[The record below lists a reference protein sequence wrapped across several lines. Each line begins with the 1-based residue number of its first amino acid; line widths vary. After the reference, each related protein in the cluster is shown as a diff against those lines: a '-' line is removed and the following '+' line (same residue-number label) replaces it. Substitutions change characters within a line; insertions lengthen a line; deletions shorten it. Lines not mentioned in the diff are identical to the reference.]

1 MKKLLLLMFV
11 VFVSSLSCVAV
22 EPEPTL
28 LRCCTFNIRLKNDG
42 DDKAG
47 FGWNVRRDRVANY
60 IREKAIDVVGMQE
73 VLHPQL
79 LDLLERLPQY
89 DYVGVGRADGK
100 TRGEYSPIFYKKERF
115 KKLEGGTFWISE
127 TPEKVGVKG
136 WDAALP
142 RICSYVHLQDKVTKK
157 RFWFFNLH
165 MDHIGVE
172 ARREGAKLIAKKI
185 TEMCGKEPAFVSGD
199 FNVDQHNE
207 AYRTIINTGVLEDSY
222 ELAEK
227 KFATTGTFNSF
238 DSNLFTE
245 SRIDHIF
252 VTEHVTVNNYA
263 VLTDGYWTPNDKS
276 GKSRKGEA
284 APQEINFSEHQ
295 HRCPSDHY
303 PIAAKITFKKK

>member
-1 MKKLLLLMFV
+1 MKKCFILLAVMLMAFSVSAQDLV
-11 VFVSSLSCVAV
+11 VGSY
-22 EPEPTL
+22 
-28 LRCCTFNIRLKNDG
+28 NIRNSNSGDTKNGNGWERRCPVICDQVEWV
-42 DDKAG
+42 G
-47 FGWNVRRDRVANY
+47 F
-60 IREKAIDVVGMQE
+60 DVFGLQE
-73 VLHPQL
+73 VKHNQL
-79 LDLLERLPQY
+79 EDMLAGLPDY
-89 DYVGVGRADGK
+89 DYEGVGRDDGK
-100 TRGEYSPIFYKKERF
+100 QAGEYSPILYKKERF

-207 AYRTIINTGVLEDSY
+207 AYRTILNTGILYDSY
-222 ELAEK
+222 EVADK

-263 VLTDGYWTPNDKS
+263 VLTDGYWTPNEKS

-284 APQEINFSEHQ
+284 APQEIDFSPYE

>member
-1 MKKLLLLMFV
+1 MKKCFLFMAVVLMAFSVSAQDLV
-11 VFVSSLSCVAV
+11 VGSY
-22 EPEPTL
+22 
-28 LRCCTFNIRLKNDG
+28 NIRNSNSG
-42 DDKAG
+42 DARNGNGWERRCPVICDQVEWVG
-47 FGWNVRRDRVANY
+47 F
-60 IREKAIDVVGMQE
+60 DVFGLQE
-73 VLHPQL
+73 VKHNQL
-79 LDLLERLPQY
+79 EDMLAGLP
-89 DYVGVGRADGK
+89 DYAYEGVGRDDGK
-100 TRGEYSPIFYKKERF
+100 QAGEYSPIFYKKERF
-115 KKLEGGTFWISE
+115 KYLEGGTFWISE
-127 TPEKVGVKG
+127 TPEKIGVKG

-165 MDHIGVE
+165 MDHVGVE

-185 TEMCGKEPAFVSGD
+185 TEMCGKEPAFVTGD

-207 AYRTIINTGVLEDSY
+207 AYRTILNTGILYDSY
-222 ELAEK
+222 EVADK
-227 KFATTGTFNSF
+227 KYATTGTFNSF
-238 DSNLFTE
+238 NSNLFTE

-263 VLTDGYWTPNDKS
+263 VLTDGYWTPNEKS

>member
-1 MKKLLLLMFV
+1 MKKCFILLAVMLMAFSVSAQDLV
-11 VFVSSLSCVAV
+11 VGSY
-22 EPEPTL
+22 
-28 LRCCTFNIRLKNDG
+28 NIRNSNSGDTKNGNGWERRCPVICDQVEWV
-42 DDKAG
+42 G
-47 FGWNVRRDRVANY
+47 F
-60 IREKAIDVVGMQE
+60 DVFGLQE
-73 VLHPQL
+73 VKHNQL
-79 LDLLERLPQY
+79 EDMLAGLPDY
-89 DYVGVGRADGK
+89 DYEGVGRDDGK
-100 TRGEYSPIFYKKERF
+100 QEGEYSPILYKKERF

-185 TEMCGKEPAFVSGD
+185 TEMCGKEPAFVTGD

-207 AYRTIINTGVLEDSY
+207 AYRTIIDTGVLEDSY

-263 VLTDGYWTPNDKS
+263 VLTDGYWTPNEKS

>member
-1 MKKLLLLMFV
+1 
-11 VFVSSLSCVAV
+11 VFGL
-22 EPEPTL
+22 
-28 LRCCTFNIRLKNDG
+28 
-42 DDKAG
+42 
-47 FGWNVRRDRVANY
+47 
-60 IREKAIDVVGMQE
+60 QE
-73 VLHPQL
+73 VKHNQL
-79 LDLLERLPQY
+79 EDMLAGLPDY
-89 DYVGVGRADGK
+89 DYEGVGRDDGK
-100 TRGEYSPIFYKKERF
+100 QEGEYSPIFYKKERF

-165 MDHIGVE
+165 MDHVGVE

-185 TEMCGKEPAFVSGD
+185 TEMCGKEPAFVTGD

-263 VLTDGYWTPNDKS
+263 VLTDGYWTPNEKS
-276 GKSRKGEA
+276 AKTRKGEA

>member
-1 MKKLLLLMFV
+1 MKKCFILLAMVLMAFSVSAQDLV
-11 VFVSSLSCVAV
+11 VGSY
-22 EPEPTL
+22 
-28 LRCCTFNIRLKNDG
+28 NIRNSNSGDTKNGNGWERRCPVICDQVEWV
-42 DDKAG
+42 G
-47 FGWNVRRDRVANY
+47 F
-60 IREKAIDVVGMQE
+60 DVFGLQE
-73 VLHPQL
+73 VKHNQL
-79 LDLLERLPQY
+79 EDMLAGLPDY
-89 DYVGVGRADGK
+89 DYEGVGRDDGK
-100 TRGEYSPIFYKKERF
+100 QAGEYSPIFYKKERF

>member
-1 MKKLLLLMFV
+1 MKKCFILLAVLLMAFSVSAQDLV
-11 VFVSSLSCVAV
+11 VGSY
-22 EPEPTL
+22 
-28 LRCCTFNIRLKNDG
+28 NIRNSNSGDTKNGNGWERRCPVICDQVEWV
-42 DDKAG
+42 G
-47 FGWNVRRDRVANY
+47 F
-60 IREKAIDVVGMQE
+60 DVFGLQE
-73 VLHPQL
+73 VKHNQL
-79 LDLLERLPQY
+79 EDMLAGLPDY
-89 DYVGVGRADGK
+89 DYEGVGRDDGK
-100 TRGEYSPIFYKKERF
+100 QAGEYSPIFYKKERF

-165 MDHIGVE
+165 MDHVGVE

-185 TEMCGKEPAFVSGD
+185 TEMCGKEPAFVTGD

-263 VLTDGYWTPNDKS
+263 VLTDGYWTPNEKS
-276 GKSRKGEA
+276 AKTRKGEA

>member
-1 MKKLLLLMFV
+1 MKKCFILLAVMLMAFSVSAQDLV
-11 VFVSSLSCVAV
+11 VGSY
-22 EPEPTL
+22 
-28 LRCCTFNIRLKNDG
+28 NIRNSNSGDTKNGNGWERRCPVICDQVEWV
-42 DDKAG
+42 G
-47 FGWNVRRDRVANY
+47 F
-60 IREKAIDVVGMQE
+60 DVFGLQE
-73 VLHPQL
+73 VKHNQL
-79 LDLLERLPQY
+79 EDMLNGLPDY
-89 DYVGVGRADGK
+89 DYEGVGRDDGK
-100 TRGEYSPIFYKKERF
+100 QAGEYSPILYKKERF

-303 PIAAKITFKKK
+303 PIAAKVTFNKK

>member
-1 MKKLLLLMFV
+1 MKKCFILLAVMLMAFSVSAQDLV
-11 VFVSSLSCVAV
+11 VGSY
-22 EPEPTL
+22 
-28 LRCCTFNIRLKNDG
+28 NIRNSNSGDAKNGNGWERRCPVICDQVEWV
-42 DDKAG
+42 G
-47 FGWNVRRDRVANY
+47 F
-60 IREKAIDVVGMQE
+60 DVFGLQE
-73 VLHPQL
+73 VKHNQL
-79 LDLLERLPQY
+79 EDMLAGLPDY
-89 DYVGVGRADGK
+89 DYEGVGRDDGK
-100 TRGEYSPIFYKKERF
+100 QAGEYSPILYKKERF

-185 TEMCGKEPAFVSGD
+185 TEMCGKEPAFVTGD

-263 VLTDGYWTPNDKS
+263 VLTDGYWTPNEKS
-276 GKSRKGEA
+276 NQSRKGNA

>member
-1 MKKLLLLMFV
+1 MKRYFLLLAV
-11 VFVSSLSCVAV
+11 VLTAFSVSAQDLVVGSY
-22 EPEPTL
+22 
-28 LRCCTFNIRLKNDG
+28 NIRNSNDG
-42 DDKAG
+42 DAKKGNGWERRCPVICDQVEWVG
-47 FGWNVRRDRVANY
+47 F
-60 IREKAIDVVGMQE
+60 DVFGLQE
-73 VLHPQL
+73 VKHNQL
-79 LDLLERLPQY
+79 EDMLADLP
-89 DYVGVGRADGK
+89 DYTYEGVGRDDGK
-100 TRGEYSPIFYKKERF
+100 QKGEYSPIFYKKERF
-115 KKLEGGTFWISE
+115 KKLDGGTFWISE

-185 TEMCGKEPAFVSGD
+185 TEMCGKEPAFVTGD

-207 AYRTIINTGVLEDSY
+207 AYRTIINTGVLEDSF

-263 VLTDGYWTPNDKS
+263 VLTDGYWTPNEKSDKT
-276 GKSRKGEA
+276 RKGEA

-303 PIAAKITFKKK
+303 PIAAKITFQKR

>member
-1 MKKLLLLMFV
+1 MKKCFILLAMVLMAFSVSAQDLV
-11 VFVSSLSCVAV
+11 VGSY
-22 EPEPTL
+22 
-28 LRCCTFNIRLKNDG
+28 NIRNSNSGDTKNGNGWERRCPVICDQVEWV
-42 DDKAG
+42 G
-47 FGWNVRRDRVANY
+47 F
-60 IREKAIDVVGMQE
+60 DVFGLQE
-73 VLHPQL
+73 VKHNQL
-79 LDLLERLPQY
+79 EDMLAGLPDY
-89 DYVGVGRADGK
+89 DYEGVGRDDGK
-100 TRGEYSPIFYKKERF
+100 QAGEYSPIFYKKERF

-185 TEMCGKEPAFVSGD
+185 TEMCGKEPAFVTGD

-303 PIAAKITFKKK
+303 PIAAKVTFKKK

>member
-1 MKKLLLLMFV
+1 MKRYFLLLAV
-11 VFVSSLSCVAV
+11 VLTAFSVSAQDLVVGSY
-22 EPEPTL
+22 
-28 LRCCTFNIRLKNDG
+28 NIRNSNDG
-42 DDKAG
+42 DAKKGNGWERRCPVICDQVEWVG
-47 FGWNVRRDRVANY
+47 F
-60 IREKAIDVVGMQE
+60 DVFGLQE
-73 VLHPQL
+73 VKHNQL
-79 LDLLERLPQY
+79 EDMLADLP
-89 DYVGVGRADGK
+89 DYTYEGVGRDDGK
-100 TRGEYSPIFYKKERF
+100 QKGEYSPIFYKKERF
-115 KKLEGGTFWISE
+115 KLLEGGTFWISE

-136 WDAALP
+136 GDAALP

-185 TEMCGKEPAFVSGD
+185 TEMCGKEPAFVTGD

-263 VLTDGYWTPNDKS
+263 VLTDGYWTPNEKSDKT
-276 GKSRKGEA
+276 RKGEA

-303 PIAAKITFKKK
+303 PIAAKITFKKR

>member
-1 MKKLLLLMFV
+1 MKKCFILLAVMLMAFSVSAQDLV
-11 VFVSSLSCVAV
+11 VGSY
-22 EPEPTL
+22 
-28 LRCCTFNIRLKNDG
+28 NIRNSNSGDTKNGNGWERRCPVICDQVEWV
-42 DDKAG
+42 G
-47 FGWNVRRDRVANY
+47 F
-60 IREKAIDVVGMQE
+60 DVFGLQE
-73 VLHPQL
+73 VKHNQL
-79 LDLLERLPQY
+79 EDMLAGLPDY
-89 DYVGVGRADGK
+89 DYEGVGRDDGK
-100 TRGEYSPIFYKKERF
+100 QAGEYSPILYKKERF

-165 MDHIGVE
+165 MDHVGVE

-185 TEMCGKEPAFVSGD
+185 TEMCGKEPAFVTGD

-263 VLTDGYWTPNDKS
+263 VLTDGYWTPNEKS
-276 GKSRKGEA
+276 AKTRKGEA

>member
-1 MKKLLLLMFV
+1 MKKCFILLAVMLMAFSVSAQDLV
-11 VFVSSLSCVAV
+11 VGSY
-22 EPEPTL
+22 
-28 LRCCTFNIRLKNDG
+28 NIRNSNSGDTKNGNGWERRCPVICDQVEWV
-42 DDKAG
+42 G
-47 FGWNVRRDRVANY
+47 F
-60 IREKAIDVVGMQE
+60 DVFGLQE
-73 VLHPQL
+73 VKHNQL
-79 LDLLERLPQY
+79 EDMLAGLPDY
-89 DYVGVGRADGK
+89 DYEGVGRDDGK
-100 TRGEYSPIFYKKERF
+100 QAGEYSPILYKKERF

-263 VLTDGYWTPNDKS
+263 VLTDGYWTPNEKS

>member
-1 MKKLLLLMFV
+1 MKKCFILLAMVLMAFSVSAQDLV
-11 VFVSSLSCVAV
+11 VGSY
-22 EPEPTL
+22 
-28 LRCCTFNIRLKNDG
+28 NIRNSNSGDTKNGNGWERRCPVICDQVEWV
-42 DDKAG
+42 G
-47 FGWNVRRDRVANY
+47 F
-60 IREKAIDVVGMQE
+60 DVFGLQE
-73 VLHPQL
+73 VKHNQL
-79 LDLLERLPQY
+79 EDMLAGLPDY
-89 DYVGVGRADGK
+89 DYEGVGRDDGK
-100 TRGEYSPIFYKKERF
+100 QAGEYSPIFYKKERF

-142 RICSYVHLQDKVTKK
+142 RICSYVHLQDKVTTK

>member
-1 MKKLLLLMFV
+1 MKKCFILLVVMLMAFS
-11 VFVSSLSCVAV
+11 VSAQDL
-22 EPEPTL
+22 
-28 LRCCTFNIRLKNDG
+28 
-42 DDKAG
+42 
-47 FGWNVRRDRVANY
+47 
-60 IREKAIDVVGMQE
+60 VVGSYSIRNSNSGDTKNGNGWERRCPVICDQVEWVGFDVFGLQE
-73 VLHPQL
+73 VKHNQL
-79 LDLLERLPQY
+79 EDMLAGLPDY
-89 DYVGVGRADGK
+89 DYEGVGRDDGK
-100 TRGEYSPIFYKKERF
+100 QAGEYSPILYKKERF

-157 RFWFFNLH
+157 RFWFFNMH

-185 TEMCGKEPAFVSGD
+185 TEMCGKEPAFVTGD

-263 VLTDGYWTPNDKS
+263 VLTDGYWTPNEKS

>member
-1 MKKLLLLMFV
+1 MKRYFLLLAV
-11 VFVSSLSCVAV
+11 VLTAFSVSAQDLVVGSY
-22 EPEPTL
+22 
-28 LRCCTFNIRLKNDG
+28 NIRNSNDG
-42 DDKAG
+42 DAKKGNGWERRCPVICDQVEWVG
-47 FGWNVRRDRVANY
+47 F
-60 IREKAIDVVGMQE
+60 DVFGLQE
-73 VLHPQL
+73 VKHNQL
-79 LDLLERLPQY
+79 EDMLADLP
-89 DYVGVGRADGK
+89 DYTYEGVGRDDGK
-100 TRGEYSPIFYKKERF
+100 QAGEYSPIFYKKERF
-115 KKLEGGTFWISE
+115 KLLEGGTFWISE

-185 TEMCGKEPAFVSGD
+185 TEMCGKEPAFVTGD

-263 VLTDGYWTPNDKS
+263 VLTDGYWTPNEKSDKT
-276 GKSRKGEA
+276 RKGEA

-303 PIAAKITFKKK
+303 PIAAKITFKKR

>member
-1 MKKLLLLMFV
+1 MKKCFILLAVMLMAFSVSAQDLV
-11 VFVSSLSCVAV
+11 VGSY
-22 EPEPTL
+22 
-28 LRCCTFNIRLKNDG
+28 NIRNSNSGDAKNGNGGERRCPVICDQVEWV
-42 DDKAG
+42 G
-47 FGWNVRRDRVANY
+47 F
-60 IREKAIDVVGMQE
+60 DVFGLQE
-73 VLHPQL
+73 VKHNQL
-79 LDLLERLPQY
+79 EDMLAGLPDY
-89 DYVGVGRADGK
+89 DYEGVGRDDGK
-100 TRGEYSPIFYKKERF
+100 QAGEYSPILYKKERF

-185 TEMCGKEPAFVSGD
+185 TEMCGKEPAFVTGD

-263 VLTDGYWTPNDKS
+263 VLTDGYWTPNEKS
-276 GKSRKGEA
+276 NQSRKGNA

>member
-1 MKKLLLLMFV
+1 MKKCFILLAVMLMAFSVSAQDLV
-11 VFVSSLSCVAV
+11 VGSY
-22 EPEPTL
+22 
-28 LRCCTFNIRLKNDG
+28 NIRNSNSGDTKNGNGWERRCPVICDQVEWV
-42 DDKAG
+42 G
-47 FGWNVRRDRVANY
+47 F
-60 IREKAIDVVGMQE
+60 DVFGLQE
-73 VLHPQL
+73 VKHNQL
-79 LDLLERLPQY
+79 EDMLAGLPDY
-89 DYVGVGRADGK
+89 DYEGVGRDDGK
-100 TRGEYSPIFYKKERF
+100 QAGEYSPILYKKERF

-185 TEMCGKEPAFVSGD
+185 TEMCGKEPAFVTGD

-263 VLTDGYWTPNDKS
+263 VLTDGYWTPNEKS

>member
-1 MKKLLLLMFV
+1 MKKCFILLAVMLMAFSVSAQDLV
-11 VFVSSLSCVAV
+11 VGSY
-22 EPEPTL
+22 
-28 LRCCTFNIRLKNDG
+28 NIRNSNSGDTKNGNGWERRCPVICDQVEWV
-42 DDKAG
+42 G
-47 FGWNVRRDRVANY
+47 F
-60 IREKAIDVVGMQE
+60 DVFGMQE
-73 VLHPQL
+73 VKHNQL
-79 LDLLERLPQY
+79 EDMLAGLPDY
-89 DYVGVGRADGK
+89 DYEGVGRDDGK
-100 TRGEYSPIFYKKERF
+100 QAGEYSPILYKKERF

-165 MDHIGVE
+165 MDHVGVE

-185 TEMCGKEPAFVSGD
+185 TEMCGKEPAFVTGD

-263 VLTDGYWTPNDKS
+263 VLTDGYWTPNEKS
-276 GKSRKGEA
+276 AKTRKGEA

>member
-1 MKKLLLLMFV
+1 MKKCFILLAVMLMAFSVSAQDLV
-11 VFVSSLSCVAV
+11 VGSY
-22 EPEPTL
+22 
-28 LRCCTFNIRLKNDG
+28 NIRNSNSGDTKNGNGWERRCPVICDQVEWV
-42 DDKAG
+42 G
-47 FGWNVRRDRVANY
+47 F
-60 IREKAIDVVGMQE
+60 DVFGLQE
-73 VLHPQL
+73 VKHNQL
-79 LDLLERLPQY
+79 EDMLAGLPDY
-89 DYVGVGRADGK
+89 DYEGVGRDDGK
-100 TRGEYSPIFYKKERF
+100 QAGEYSPILYKKERF

-207 AYRTIINTGVLEDSY
+207 AYRTILNTGILYDSY
-222 ELAEK
+222 EVADK

-263 VLTDGYWTPNDKS
+263 VLTDGYWTPNEKS
-276 GKSRKGEA
+276 AKTRKGEA

>member
-1 MKKLLLLMFV
+1 MKRYFLLLAV
-11 VFVSSLSCVAV
+11 VLTAFSVSAQDLVVGSY
-22 EPEPTL
+22 
-28 LRCCTFNIRLKNDG
+28 NIRNSNDG
-42 DDKAG
+42 DAKKGNGWERRCPVICDQVEWVG
-47 FGWNVRRDRVANY
+47 F
-60 IREKAIDVVGMQE
+60 DVFGLQE
-73 VLHPQL
+73 VKHNQL
-79 LDLLERLPQY
+79 EDMLADLP
-89 DYVGVGRADGK
+89 DYTYEGVGRDDGK
-100 TRGEYSPIFYKKERF
+100 QAGEYSPIFYKKERF
-115 KKLEGGTFWISE
+115 KLLEGGTFWISE

-172 ARREGAKLIAKKI
+172 ARREGAKLIARKI
-185 TEMCGKEPAFVSGD
+185 TEMCGKEPAFVTGD

-263 VLTDGYWTPNDKS
+263 VLTDGYWTPNEKSDKT
-276 GKSRKGEA
+276 RKGEA

-303 PIAAKITFKKK
+303 PIAAKITFKKR

>member
-1 MKKLLLLMFV
+1 MKKCFILLAVMLMAFSVSAQDLV
-11 VFVSSLSCVAV
+11 VGSY
-22 EPEPTL
+22 
-28 LRCCTFNIRLKNDG
+28 NIRNSNSGDTKNGNGWERRCPVICDQVEWV
-42 DDKAG
+42 G
-47 FGWNVRRDRVANY
+47 F
-60 IREKAIDVVGMQE
+60 DVFGLQE
-73 VLHPQL
+73 VKHNQL
-79 LDLLERLPQY
+79 EDMLAGLPDY
-89 DYVGVGRADGK
+89 DYEGVGRDDGK
-100 TRGEYSPIFYKKERF
+100 QAGEYSPILYKKERF

-207 AYRTIINTGVLEDSY
+207 AYRTILNTGILYDSY
-222 ELAEK
+222 EVADK

-263 VLTDGYWTPNDKS
+263 VLTDGYWTPNEKS
-276 GKSRKGEA
+276 NQSRKGNA
-284 APQEINFSEHQ
+284 APQEIDFSPYE

>member
-1 MKKLLLLMFV
+1 MKKIFLLAALACSVMFADAQNLIV
-11 VFVSSLSCVAV
+11 GSY
-22 EPEPTL
+22 
-28 LRCCTFNIRLKNDG
+28 NIRNDNRG
-42 DDKAG
+42 DAQKGDGWATRYKILCDQVQWYG
-47 FGWNVRRDRVANY
+47 FDIFGT
-60 IREKAIDVVGMQE
+60 QE
-73 VLHPQL
+73 VKKNQL
-79 LDLLERLPQY
+79 DDMLREMPEY
-89 DYVGVGRADGK
+89 AYEGVARDDGK
-100 TRGEYSPIFYKKERF
+100 EKGEYSPILYKKDRF
-115 KKLEGGTFWISE
+115 KYLEGGTFWISP

-142 RICSYVHLQDKVTKK
+142 RICSYVRLQDKQTKVK
-157 RFWFFNLH
+157 FWFFNLH

-303 PIAAKITFKKK
+303 PIAAKVTFKKK

>member
-1 MKKLLLLMFV
+1 MKKCFILLAVMLMAFSVSAQDLV
-11 VFVSSLSCVAV
+11 VGSY
-22 EPEPTL
+22 
-28 LRCCTFNIRLKNDG
+28 NIRNSNSGDTKNG
-42 DDKAG
+42 N
-47 FGWNVRRDRVANY
+47 GWVRRCPVICDQV
-60 IREKAIDVVGMQE
+60 EWVGFDVFGMQE
-73 VLHPQL
+73 VKHNQL
-79 LDLLERLPQY
+79 EDMLAGLPDY
-89 DYVGVGRADGK
+89 DYEGVGRDDGK
-100 TRGEYSPIFYKKERF
+100 QEGEYSPIFYKKERF

-165 MDHIGVE
+165 MDHVGVE

-185 TEMCGKEPAFVSGD
+185 TEMCGKEPAFVTGD

-263 VLTDGYWTPNDKS
+263 VLTDGYWTPNEKS
-276 GKSRKGEA
+276 AKTRKGEA